1 MKNPVQNST
10 SRKRQATE
18 DLMEFSP
25 KVRKIVETKEHS
37 EKETNTCLQNQ
48 RVVSSPKQEDAI
60 TSLVY
65 GDEEKHLDIRA
76 RIIMD
81 LVVNEAKYL
90 DDKFLEEG
98 SNERNFR
105 TFLGG
110 KTDISCNTEGI
121 SGRGAQSLWQW
132 DIHGHLASGSL
143 I

>member
-60 TSLVY
+60 EIGIQQKDRSKTTRVTC
-65 GDEEKHLDIRA
+65 KPN
-76 RIIMD
+76 
-81 LVVNEAKYL
+81 VNDPK
-90 DDKFLEEG
+90 
-98 SNERNFR
+98 
-105 TFLGG
+105 
-110 KTDISCNTEGI
+110 
-121 SGRGAQSLWQW
+121 W
-132 DIHGHLASGSL
+132 
-143 I
+143 